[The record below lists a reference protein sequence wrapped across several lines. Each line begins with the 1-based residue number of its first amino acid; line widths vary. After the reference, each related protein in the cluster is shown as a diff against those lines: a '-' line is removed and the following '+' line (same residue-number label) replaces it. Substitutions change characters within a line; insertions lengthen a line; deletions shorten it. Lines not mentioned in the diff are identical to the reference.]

1 MGERGQEPT
10 ELDTRASHP
19 GLASERAES
28 CAASGKLAFLICVS
42 GIMKVQASERVMRF
56 METGVEASSDGPEQ
70 VQGLDTTY

>member
-19 GLASERAES
+19 GLASLS

-56 METGVEASSDGPEQ
+56 MKTSVEASSDGPEQ